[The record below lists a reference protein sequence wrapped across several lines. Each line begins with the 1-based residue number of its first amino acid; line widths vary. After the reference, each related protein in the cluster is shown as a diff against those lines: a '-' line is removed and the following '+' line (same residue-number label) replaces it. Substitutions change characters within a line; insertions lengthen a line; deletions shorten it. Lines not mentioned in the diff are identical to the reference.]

1 MVFIGILINDPNLD
15 EIQSD
20 KSPISID
27 IPVTIGNMSGIT
39 VNDLSAQAGFCSQP
53 SLLMAASQKE
63 KVQ

>member
-39 VNDLSAQAGFCSQP
+39 LNDLSA
-53 SLLMAASQKE
+53 
-63 KVQ
+63 